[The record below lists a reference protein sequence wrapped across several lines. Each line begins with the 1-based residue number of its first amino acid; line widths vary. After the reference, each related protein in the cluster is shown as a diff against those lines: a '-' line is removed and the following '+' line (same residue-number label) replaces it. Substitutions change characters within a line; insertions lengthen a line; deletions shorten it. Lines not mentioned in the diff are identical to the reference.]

1 MPPATSPELRAAR
14 PTFLVDGREQVALA
28 AGLRELEIRETHEG
42 LAALAAS
49 FGNWGEKHGV
59 ADYLYADRA
68 LLDFGKLLEVRI
80 GDEPVFKGRIMA
92 LEGEYREAAPP
103 GLGVLAED
111 TLQDLRMTRRT
122 RSFESQSDRD
132 VFTRIAQEH
141 GLRTNLDLDGPSWPV
156 LAQLNQSDL
165 AFLRDRA
172 RMSGVELWLADDTLH
187 ARPRSDR
194 AGQTIRLERGK
205 DLLEFHVLA
214 DLAHQATRLVV
225 SGWDVDDKRRVDHS
239 ADDAVLGAELGR
251 DDSGAAILR
260 AILGERPQSVVHTL
274 AGTAQEARAEA
285 EALFRSGARRFVCG
299 EGRAEASAQLRVGR
313 SVELT
318 GFGAT
323 FDGRYALVE
332 VCHRFD
338 PSLGLRSEIRV
349 ERPGVGSKP

>member
-1 MPPATSPELRAAR
+1 MSASTTPELRAAR

-28 AGLRELEIRETHEG
+28 ASLRELEVRETHEG

-49 FGNWGEKHGV
+49 FGNWGEKQGV
-59 ADYLYADRA
+59 ADYLYADRV
-68 LLDFGKLLEVRI
+68 LLDFGKRLEVRF
-80 GDEPVFKGRIMA
+80 GDDAVFKGRIMA
-92 LEGEYREAAPP
+92 LEGEYPEAAPP

-122 RSFESQSDRD
+122 RSFEDQSDRD

-141 GLRTNLDLDGPSWPV
+141 GLRADLDLDGPTWPV

-172 RMSGVELWLADDTLH
+172 RMCGIELWLADETLH
-187 ARPRSDR
+187 ASPRSDR
-194 AGQTIRLERGK
+194 AGQAIRLERGK
-205 DLLEFHVLA
+205 DLVEFRVLA
-214 DLAHQATRLVV
+214 DLAHQATRLIV
-225 SGWDVDDKRRVDHS
+225 SGWDVDDKRRVEHA

-251 DDSGAAILR
+251 DQSGAAILR
-260 AILGERPQSVVHTL
+260 GVLGERPQSVVHTL
-274 AGTAQEARAEA
+274 ARTIQEAQAEA
-285 EALFRSGARRFVCG
+285 EALFRATARRFVCG
-299 EGRAEASAQLRVGR
+299 EGRAEANAQLRVGR
-313 SVELT
+313 SVELA

-338 PSLGLRSEIRV
+338 PTLGLRSEIRV
-349 ERPGVGSKP
+349 ERPGVGSKA